1 MKVLVADDIPMIR
14 KLVEYHLKQIGF
26 DISNAA
32 DGVEALMLASNFRYD
47 LILLDIMMPE
57 MDGLEVLRR
66 LRADS
71 LNKNTPII
79 MMTAYGDSESV
90 KRAVDLGASDFI
102 VKPVEQISFRRKV
115 LDALNSRSPGGV
127 N

>member
-71 LNKNTPII
+71 LNKDTPII
-79 MMTAYGDSESV
+79 MMTAYGDSASV

-102 VKPVEQISFRRKV
+102 VKPVEQISFRKKV